1 MHFSSGLHS
10 SVEPGGYT
18 LALHFP
24 FVSSFCLHISF
35 SVLPLYFF
43 FPILKKDHAIIYSL
57 SLHYICAFSRQ
68 FSSMQLTF
76 HSIHFLAVHAF
87 PENQIHNLDVAE
99 TAVRNL
105 GTLRFF
111 QTRML
116 SSTYDNFALIFTFKS
131 NHSCKS
137 LLYIADVKW
146 SRTAMVQVWRSWTW
160 DIQKVL
166 HIFA

>member
-1 MHFSSGLHS
+1 
-10 SVEPGGYT
+10 
-18 LALHFP
+18 
-24 FVSSFCLHISF
+24 
-35 SVLPLYFF
+35 
-43 FPILKKDHAIIYSL
+43 
-57 SLHYICAFSRQ
+57 
-68 FSSMQLTF
+68 MQLTF

-137 LLYIADVKW
+137 LLYIADVK
-146 SRTAMVQVWRSWTW
+146 
-160 DIQKVL
+160 
-166 HIFA
+166 